1 MNRRSFSLFLALRYL
16 KPRRTFLSIITL
28 ISVLGVTLGIMVM
41 IVVISV
47 MTGFDLELKRK
58 IVGFDAHLVILKQDG
73 ILDEWRELL
82 PAVEKTPEVVAVAP
96 FVFGPIVVE
105 IQKEGYGKR
114 LAPKVRAVEPE
125 AESRVSD
132 IAASIVD
139 GKFTLEGNSA
149 VIGKE
154 LARTLGAQV
163 GDKLT
168 LYSPGNLNELM
179 SKLDALE
186 KKGGAD
192 REQIADIKQIVSPIE
207 VTITGI
213 FSSGRYLYDSEII
226 FIPLF
231 LGQELYTLG
240 DGVHGLAVKTVEP
253 YRAGEV
259 KAALEKQF
267 PGSIEVQTWMEQ
279 NAQLFTTIRVER
291 LTLGIIVFI
300 VMIVAAFCVMN
311 TLITVTVLKTREI
324 GIMKAI
330 GADVGQIV
338 RVFLAQ
344 GVVVGIFGVV
354 TGLAAGLGV
363 LAVRNPFKDWLASTL
378 GIELFPRSIYGLAE
392 IPSRTVPGDVAII
405 CVSAF
410 LICTLAALIPA
421 YFAARLDPVKALRF
435 E

>member
-1 MNRRSFSLFLALRYL
+1 MNRSFSLFLALRYL

-47 MTGFDLELKRK
+47 MTGFDLELKKK
-58 IVGFDAHLVILKQDG
+58 IVGFDAHLVVLKQDG

-82 PAVEKTPEVVAVAP
+82 PVVEKAPEVVAAAP

-105 IQKEGYGKR
+105 IQKEGFGKR
-114 LAPKVRAVEPE
+114 IAPKVRAVEPTAE
-125 AESRVSD
+125 ARVSD

-139 GKFTLEGNSA
+139 GNFDLDGSSA

-154 LARTLGAQV
+154 LARSLGAQV

-179 SKLDALE
+179 NRLEALE
-186 KKGGAD
+186 KSGGAD
-192 REQIADIKQIVSPIE
+192 REQIADIRSFVSPTE
-207 VTITGI
+207 VTVTGI
-213 FSSGRYLYDSEII
+213 FSTGRFLYDSEIV
-226 FIPLF
+226 FIPLY
-231 LGQELYTLG
+231 LGQELYALG

-259 KAALEKQF
+259 KAGLETLF
-267 PGSIEVQTWMEQ
+267 AEPIIAQTWMEQ

-291 LTLGIIVFI
+291 LTLGIILFI

-330 GADVGQIV
+330 GADVGQVV

-344 GVVVGIFGVV
+344 GVVVGAFGVI

-363 LAVRNPFKDWLASTL
+363 LAVRNQFKDWLANAL

-392 IPSRTVPGDVAII
+392 IPARTVPGDVAII
-405 CVSAF
+405 CISAF
-410 LICTLAALIPA
+410 VICTLAALIPA